1 MLYIGF
7 STKSRK
13 IHAKLF
19 CKQFKH
25 CAPVVINKDTVIIY
39 QFVRINKIV
48 KITINKK
55 DLSILEK
62 YGWKFIKYSKD
73 IKRIPNPHYLTCV
86 QFTKYMCG
94 INNIKIQTTL
104 ALFEYLNKK

>member
-7 STKSRK
+7 SKQSHK

-19 CKQFKH
+19 CKNYKH
-25 CAPVVINKDTVIIY
+25 CAPIVIKGNTVVIY

-48 KITINKK
+48 KITVNKK
-55 DLSILEK
+55 DLSVLEK
-62 YGWKFIKYSKD
+62 YGWKFIAYPIDTEK
-73 IKRIPNPHYLTCV
+73 IPHSHYLTCV
-86 QFTKYMCG
+86 QFTKHMCG
-94 INNIKIQTTL
+94 IKDIKIQTPF

>member
-7 STKSRK
+7 SKKSHK

-19 CKQFKH
+19 CKHYKH
-25 CAPVVINKDTVIIY
+25 CAPVVIKGDTVIIY

-55 DLSILEK
+55 DLAVLEK
-62 YGWKFIKYSKD
+62 YGWKFIKYPID
-73 IKRIPNPHYLTCV
+73 IERIPKSHYLTCV
-86 QFTKYMCG
+86 QFTKNMCG
-94 INNIKIQTTL
+94 INDVKIQTPF
-104 ALFEYLNKK
+104 ALFKYLNKK